1 MDSERLGGRKGDG
14 TIEIKAE
21 MKERK
26 VGVGNR
32 KGEDSLQTCSCR
44 SFKAHSDLQ
53 ESSLFK
59 KKKKK
64 LSVTADLQ
72 TLLVH
77 RQSCANCIG
86 FCILAHECICVSL

>member
-1 MDSERLGGRKGDG
+1 MDSERLRGRKGDG
-14 TIEIKAE
+14 TIEIKTE
-21 MKERK
+21 MEERK

-59 KKKKK
+59 KKKRNLVLQLIFRPF
-64 LSVTADLQ
+64 LSTGSHVQTA
-72 TLLVH
+72 
-77 RQSCANCIG
+77 
-86 FCILAHECICVSL
+86 

>member
-1 MDSERLGGRKGDG
+1 ME
-14 TIEIKAE
+14 
-21 MKERK
+21 ERK

-59 KKKKK
+59 KKKKE
-64 LSVTADLQ
+64 T
-72 TLLVH
+72 
-77 RQSCANCIG
+77 
-86 FCILAHECICVSL
+86 

>member
-1 MDSERLGGRKGDG
+1 MDSERLRGRKGDG

-21 MKERK
+21 MEERK

-59 KKKKK
+59 KKKRNLVIFRPF
-64 LSVTADLQ
+64 LSTGSHVQTA
-72 TLLVH
+72 
-77 RQSCANCIG
+77 
-86 FCILAHECICVSL
+86 